1 MNAVSSEKRKYRM
14 KARAEA
20 QEETRRRIAAAAAEL
35 HEEQG
40 VARTT
45 VAEIARRAGVQR
57 LTVYNHF
64 PELSDLLPACNAHYS
79 SLHPFPD
86 LDPARA
92 LEDPR
97 ERVRAALVLHYGWY
111 RETQQLLRHI
121 HGDRTTVPEVDA
133 LMRAEID
140 APRLEVADELAAG
153 FGLRGKR
160 AERLRALIALALEFW
175 TWNRLD
181 AEGLDDEEAAEL
193 MAAALCAVTPRS

>member
-35 HEEQG
+35 HEERG
-40 VARTT
+40 VASTT
-45 VAEIARRAGVQR
+45 VADIARLAAVQR

-64 PELSDLLPACNAHYS
+64 PELSDLLPACNAHYA

-86 LDPARA
+86 LEPTLA
-92 LEDPR
+92 LDDPR
-97 ERVRAALVLHYGWY
+97 ERVRAALAAVYGWY
-111 RETQQLLRHI
+111 RETQKLQRHI
-121 HGDRTTVPEVDA
+121 HGDRTTVPELDAFMAANVDA
-133 LMRAEID
+133 RRFELTAE
-140 APRLEVADELAAG
+140 LTAG

-160 AERLRALIALALEFW
+160 AKRLRALIALALEFW

-181 AEGLDDEEAAEL
+181 AEGLGDEEAAEL
-193 MAAALCAVTPRS
+193 MADMLCAVNRD